1 MVALQDAEEDAGDD
15 EDDDEDTEEDGGRN
29 HRYTLRDRSKVQVQ
43 PYVPGMGGGMLKRP
57 GCAES
62 LSAHLQ
68 IVICGWLYKFDR
80 ANLCLTIPQGMP
92 RCVQFTPH
100 YVDVAQTFLE
110 S

>member
-1 MVALQDAEEDAGDD
+1 LVALQDAEEDAADD

-68 IVICGWLYKFDR
+68 IVVGCTSLIGQI
-80 ANLCLTIPQGMP
+80 LCLTVPQGMP
-92 RCVQFTPH
+92 RCVQCTPH
-100 YVDVAQTFLE
+100 YVDVAQTFLV